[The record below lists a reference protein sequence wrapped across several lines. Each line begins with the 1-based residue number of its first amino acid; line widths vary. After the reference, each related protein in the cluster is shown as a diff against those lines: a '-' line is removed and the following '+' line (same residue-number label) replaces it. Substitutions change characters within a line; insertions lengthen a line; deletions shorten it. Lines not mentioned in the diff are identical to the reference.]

1 MRHVSRFHLLHR
13 SRGYVLVTGLIF
25 LAVLTIV
32 AVIAMRATG
41 LELRMSNNAG
51 LRAKALESSEALRIA
66 LTQDLLDAHIYYR
79 GWPNCAGGT
88 ENDEF
93 FGAELTRLLKPVNNK
108 DCDPK
113 VENSTGGFLS
123 IADANNDGS
132 PDNIFDENRYVD
144 YLKDPAVGT
153 DDFKDTDA
161 TYENISRDMR
171 GQLQVTLVKTVLG
184 AGHGGAMVSGYEG
197 TGTGSAGSGGLMYL
211 ETRSIGTTA
220 ADGVQS
226 TTGSNYR
233 YVIRPKN

>member
-1 MRHVSRFHLLHR
+1 MRYVSRFHLLRR

-25 LAVLTIV
+25 LVVLTIV
-32 AVIAMRATG
+32 AVIAMRSTG

-79 GWPNCAGGT
+79 GWPSCTGGA
-88 ENDEF
+88 ESDAD

-161 TYENISRDMR
+161 TYENISHDMR

-197 TGTGSAGSGGLMYL
+197 TGTGAAGSGGQMYL
-211 ETRSIGTTA
+211 ETRSVGTTTA
-220 ADGVQS
+220 GS
-226 TTGSNYR
+226 TQGITGSNYR